1 MRRRVTAES
10 PDVAAL
16 IRARSALVDAL
27 QAVADG
33 SRDGDALEAAVE
45 RHRAAAVVGPDGDV
59 VTAFSDA
66 VGALVHA
73 VRWTDASWRA
83 EEGAERHATAARL
96 HAAQLLGRASD
107 SWPEPLRDAVADLES
122 LTGHDMPARA
132 AALLSRVALPSRLT
146 DLFSGTEGRSNVERE
161 PDEPRVPA
169 VALMMRLH
177 GEPVMRPT
185 ILQPGALHHFEVEAR
200 VVEWPE
206 DAEALEITF
215 ISVHPRDF
223 LCVSDLRFF
232 PGALTQ
238 SLEIRVAG
246 VRPSGDPP
254 LGLTAR
260 ANFVG
265 KEGPLAA
272 RLAGNT
278 TLEIVTFDAGTAAPV
293 NVPTAARRLQQ
304 MMGELSNALPQLS
317 VDDRRDAR
325 LLLEGVVT
333 FAHTLLDDRLGHQDE
348 VDEAWFQ
355 RELRFFLRANPQIG
369 ARLGERV
376 GRAGGSTDLVLGNI
390 VLELK
395 VEKDSAISLTTA
407 SSRYAAQATQ
417 YGSAGDS
424 QVSLLAV
431 LDVSRK
437 RAPAGVMGNEIGWAW
452 PEVASGPNP
461 PFPSLVGVV
470 VVRAGFPR
478 PSDFSR

>member
-1 MRRRVTAES
+1 MTAES
-10 PDVAAL
+10 PDVARL
-16 IRARSALVDAL
+16 IRGRSALVDVL

-33 SRDGDALEAAVE
+33 ARDADALEAALD
-45 RHRAAAVVGPDGDV
+45 RYRAAAVAGPVGDV
-59 VTAFSDA
+59 VTAYLGA
-66 VGALVHA
+66 VDALVHA
-73 VRWTDASWRA
+73 IRWMDASWNA

-96 HAAQLLGRASD
+96 RAAQLLGHASD
-107 SWPEPLRDAVADLES
+107 SWPEALRNAVAELES
-122 LTGHDMPARA
+122 LPGHDMPARVA
-132 AALLSRVALPSRLT
+132 ASLSRVALPVRLT
-146 DLFSGTEGRSNVERE
+146 DLFRGAEARPYVGRER
-161 PDEPRVPA
+161 DEPQAPA

-185 ILQPGALHHFEVEAR
+185 ILQPGALHNFEVEAR
-200 VVEWPE
+200 VIEWPE
-206 DAEALEITF
+206 GAEALEITF

-223 LCVSDLRFF
+223 LYVSDLRFS

-246 VRPSGDPP
+246 ARPSGDPP
-254 LGLTAR
+254 LALTAR
-260 ANFVG
+260 ASFLSN
-265 KEGPLAA
+265 EGPVPA

-278 TLEIVTFDAGTAAPV
+278 TLEIVTFDAGTATPLDI
-293 NVPTAARRLQQ
+293 PTAARRIQQ
-304 MMGELSNALPQLS
+304 MMAELSNALPQLS

-325 LLLEGVVT
+325 LLLEGVVS
-333 FAHTLLDDRLGHQDE
+333 FAHTMLDDRLGHQEE

-355 RELRFFLRANPQIG
+355 SELRFFLRANPQIG
-369 ARLGERV
+369 ARLGERL

-395 VEKDSAISLTTA
+395 VEKESAISLTTA
-407 SSRYAAQATQ
+407 CSRYAAQATQ

-431 LDVSRK
+431 LDVSPK
-437 RAPAGVMGNEIGWAW
+437 RAPAGVMGNEVGWAW
-452 PEVASGPNP
+452 PAVASGPNP

>member
-1 MRRRVTAES
+1 MRGPVTAES
-10 PDVAAL
+10 SDVAAL
-16 IRARSALVDAL
+16 IRARSELVDAL
-27 QAVADG
+27 QAVANG
-33 SRDGDALEAAVE
+33 SRDADPLEAALE
-45 RHRAAAVVGPDGDV
+45 RFCTVAVLGPEGDV
-59 VTAFSDA
+59 VAAYSDA

-96 HAAQLLGRASD
+96 RAARLLKYASD
-107 SWPEPLRDAVADLES
+107 SWPEALRDAVTDLES
-122 LTGHDMPARA
+122 SSEHDMPARA
-132 AALLSRVALPSRLT
+132 AASLSRVSLPARLS
-146 DLFSGTEGRSNVERE
+146 DLFRGTNERPYVGRD
-161 PDEPRVPA
+161 PDEPEVPA

-185 ILQPGALHHFEVEAR
+185 ILQPGALHHFDVEAR
-200 VVEWPE
+200 VTEWP
-206 DAEALEITF
+206 DAANALEITF
-215 ISVHPRDF
+215 VSVHPRDF
-223 LCVSDLRFF
+223 LYVSDLRFTAD
-232 PGALTQ
+232 ALTQ

-246 VRPSGDPP
+246 ARPSGDPP

-260 ANFVG
+260 ANFLG
-265 KEGPLAA
+265 EDGPLPA

-278 TLEIVTFDAGTAAPV
+278 TLEIVTFDAGTAAPI
-293 NVPTAARRLQQ
+293 NLPTAALRLQE
-304 MMGELSNALPQLS
+304 MMGELNNALPHLR

-325 LLLEGVVT
+325 LLLEAVVT
-333 FAHTLLDDRLGHQDE
+333 FAHTMLDDRLGQHDE

-355 RELRFFLRANPQIG
+355 RELRLFLRANPQIG

-395 VEKDSAISLTTA
+395 VEKESAISLTTA
-407 SSRYAAQATQ
+407 CSRYAAQATQ

-424 QVSLLAV
+424 QVSLVAV
-431 LDVSRK
+431 LDVSPK
-437 RAPAGVMGNEIGWAW
+437 RAPAGVMGNEVGWAW
-452 PEVASGPNP
+452 PDVASGPNP